1 MNREKVPIRP
11 SSAPSDKLPRLI
23 SCPSVARRFH
33 ATSTTHISSV
43 HKFTL
48 QHTADSTWS
57 MELESGIWK
66 EFACDRPRRQG
77 SDLRR
82 RSRVLF
88 VFPRIVVNGQRAEEL
103 CVPSCG
109 ALPMPGPSKPPRV
122 SCADVHTTLLTPH
135 RSRVRLRARYTL
147 TRAPPHAADAADAAP
162 PRALGSKAR
171 SQASPSTARS
181 L

>member
-48 QHTADSTWS
+48 LSSAHSRQH
-57 MELESGIWK
+57 MVHGIGKWK
-66 EFACDRPRRQG
+66 EIRIRLRQATG
-77 SDLRR
+77 LRR